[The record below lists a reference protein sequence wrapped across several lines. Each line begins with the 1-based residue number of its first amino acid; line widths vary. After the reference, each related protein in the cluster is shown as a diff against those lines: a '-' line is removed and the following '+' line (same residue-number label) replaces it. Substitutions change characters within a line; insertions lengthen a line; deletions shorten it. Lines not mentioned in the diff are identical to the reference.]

1 MAQILRL
8 EQPENPGSP
17 RRRERAKNSWATSSW
32 KAERSDP
39 LLLGV
44 ITSRPRLKER
54 PAVPM
59 QTGLPLPGRG
69 LPAGRPAGQSAEPT
83 PWGQGSRVVAL
94 SHEINVC
101 KPDPAAY
108 ACVLGRLGMPAG
120 AAAYVGDGSSDE
132 LTGAR
137 AAGFAL
143 VVLAE
148 EAPAR
153 LGPMIC
159 PGSGPGRY
167 GGGLTHRPCRT
178 HQRLNKLLP
187 DRPGLHR
194 RERGCGTAT
203 WQSCEHCAA
212 ALQQRSPSRAWPAA
226 LQGSRS
232 PALASARRLTSCR
245 SISGPGYPGRPR
257 RKSSARV

>member
-1 MAQILRL
+1 
-8 EQPENPGSP
+8 
-17 RRRERAKNSWATSSW
+17 
-32 KAERSDP
+32 
-39 LLLGV
+39 
-44 ITSRPRLKER
+44 
-54 PAVPM
+54 M

-153 LGPMIC
+153 LGADDLPRLRAQADTAVA
-159 PGSGPGRY
+159 S
-167 GGGLTHRPCRT
+167 LTD
-178 HQRLNKLLP
+178 LV
-187 DRPGLHR
+187 
-194 RERGCGTAT
+194 
-203 WQSCEHCAA
+203 
-212 ALQQRSPSRAWPAA
+212 ALIT
-226 LQGSRS
+226 G
-232 PALASARRLTSCR
+232 
-245 SISGPGYPGRPR
+245 
-257 RKSSARV
+257 